1 MALWYDEV
9 HDDAMRFGLKVERT
23 LFMGTSDFQK
33 VAVVETAAFGRAL
46 LLDDLWMTSERDE
59 YIYHELIAHTTC
71 AVVPKLERVL
81 VIGGGDGGTVREVLR
96 HPEVRRVDLVEIDGM
111 VVEASK
117 AWLRHI
123 GSAWEDPRLHVT
135 IGDGIAFVKEA
146 ALPDGLPYD
155 VVIVDG
161 SDPTGPAVGLFN
173 EDFYRGCKRVMG
185 ERAVFITQSESPIAH
200 LDVHL
205 DMIRTIR
212 NVFGAAHPLYG
223 TVPLYP
229 TGSWSWTWAATG
241 GVDRF
246 AVNPERAARIEADAR
261 YWNRDIH
268 RGAFAVPTHVLRA
281 LAETIDVARAQPG
294 KP

>member
-9 HDDAMRFGLKVERT
+9 HDDAMRFGLKCERT
-23 LFMGTSDFQK
+23 LFMGQSDFQK
-33 VAVVETAAFGRAL
+33 VAVIETSAFGRAL

-71 AVVPKLERVL
+71 SVVPELKRVL

-96 HPEVRRVDLVEIDGM
+96 HPEVERVDLVEIDGL
-111 VVEASK
+111 VVETSK
-117 AWLRHI
+117 QYLRTI
-123 GSAWEDPRLHVT
+123 GSAWEDPRLRVT
-135 IGDGIAFVKEA
+135 IGDGIAYVRDAEIEA
-146 ALPDGLPYD
+146 PYD

-173 EDFYRGCKRVMG
+173 EAFYRGCHRVMG
-185 ERAVFITQSESPIAH
+185 ERAVFITQSESPFAH

-205 DMIRTIR
+205 DMIRTIGS
-212 NVFGAAHPLYG
+212 VFGEAHPLYG

-229 TGSWSWTWAATG
+229 SGSWSWTWAQKG

-246 AVNPERAARIEADAR
+246 AVVPARAERIEATAK
-261 YWNRDIH
+261 YWNRDIQ
-268 RGAFAVPTHVLRA
+268 RGSFAMPTHVKRA
-281 LAETIDVARAQPG
+281 LAS
-294 KP
+294 